1 MKTKQDI
8 INKITLLDTSL
19 YRIKG
24 HHDTGVYTKEPIKF
38 RSELSDLYNELNI
51 ETLSELLKLK
61 EYKNTAKPTAIN
73 VGDN

>member
-24 HHDTGVYTKEPIKF
+24 CHDTGVYTKEPIRF
-38 RSELSDLYNELNI
+38 RSKLSDFYNELNI
-51 ETLSELLKLK
+51 ETLLQYLKLK
-61 EYKNTAKPTAIN
+61 ENKYEN
-73 VGDN
+73 

>member
-24 HHDTGVYTKEPIKF
+24 HHDTGFYTIEPIKF
-38 RSELSDLYNELNI
+38 RSQLSDLYNELSI
-51 ETLSELLKLK
+51 ETLLELLKLK
-61 EYKNTAKPTAIN
+61 ENNYEN
-73 VGDN
+73 